1 MSKIFLSIIIPVF
14 NTEEYLSK
22 CLDSVCSQTLED
34 IEIICVDDGSSDDSL
49 NILKEYAKKDERIR
63 IISKENE
70 GQGIARNIGIK
81 EARGEYVGFV
91 DSDDFVK
98 KDMFEKL
105 YQHAN
110 KNNLDIAMCKVS
122 EFNNVTHEVNDNL
135 WYYSLGVFRD
145 FDKEIFNHEDTSDF
159 TCEISVTPYNKIY
172 KRSLL
177 WDNNIHF
184 AENLIF
190 EDELFFY
197 DVYLKAKRISIVDE
211 NLYYYRT
218 NRKGSTV
225 EKSSEK
231 DYSDIIPIFK
241 QIREKIIETGNYDL
255 YKVKVANRFIH
266 LILWR
271 FSETSPKF
279 RKNFY
284 ELIKEDF
291 KELLKDQEIYN
302 NLAPNIKSR
311 TLKLINSSNY
321 EAFRKEDKNKIFSIV
336 MACYNVEDYLSEAI
350 ESLISQSFGFE
361 SNVQVILVDDGSSDR
376 TAEICKEY
384 EERYPENIQYIYQKN
399 NGQAS
404 ARNLGLK
411 YVRGQYVNF
420 LDSDDKL
427 SADTLTEV
435 YNFFEKHKNEVDV
448 VSVKI
453 NFFDRQ
459 TGGHP
464 LNYKYKKDAVIDLKK
479 DWDFPQ
485 LSASSAFFKRDLFND
500 YEFDTKIISSE
511 DSVMINKI
519 LLDKLSYGVLEKG
532 AYFYRKRNDESSTI
546 DCAQNRKEF
555 YVERLEGYFKELIN
569 YSKNKLGYVPKFI
582 QYTLVYD
589 LQWLLRVNE
598 INYILNA
605 NEKEEFMKI
614 LHEILYELDD
624 DVIRALKN
632 DRVNV
637 KMHMLAL
644 KHGNISSK
652 IKGNNAYIYA
662 GNTLIDNLKNHNI
675 FFDIIEIRNDVLFL
689 SGYLMSFFE
698 NDLSKIE
705 VIKDGVKYPSKE
717 IHYTNRDKKFL
728 GVSLESPYIFETE
741 IPLEK
746 NKTSIIKINVN
757 YKGINTTELGFKFEN
772 HARLSETSSY
782 SIYDDYFIELKGNEF
797 IISKYNY
804 GKMVKSEFKILKDI
818 YSSKKPFYTSALAF
832 RLIYL
837 LLYPFYR
844 NKKIW
849 LFMDRRDSADD
860 NAEHLFK
867 YALNINDGIKKYF
880 TVSEDSSDFKR
891 LSSLKHVLPF
901 YSIKQRLIYLF
912 ADKIIS
918 SHPDENILNPFWGKN
933 SSLYSGLINSQKIFL
948 QHGVTKD
955 NISHWLHKFDKNLAL
970 LVTTSKLEEESFYN
984 YEYNYDEDVIQV
996 LGFPRFDNLKSDK
1009 SKKQILIMPSWREV
1023 LSNANEEQILNSQ
1036 YFKKINSLINN
1047 EKLIEIANKR
1057 GYKIIF
1063 KPHPLVYDFIDLFD
1077 RNKSVIFDENSK
1089 YQELFNSSDL
1099 LITDYSSVAFDFAYI
1114 KKPVIYYQYGNDYN
1128 FKEGYFDYETMGF
1141 GEVIKTEEDLVNS
1154 VEKYLEKDCE
1164 IDKKYLRRIESF
1176 YTYIDKNNCKR
1187 VYKHIKKLK

>member
-1009 SKKQILIMPSWREV
+1009 SKKQILIMPSWREI

-1187 VYKHIKKLK
+1187 VYEHIKKLK